1 MQIVTNS
8 GKTFDADWTLDTVT
22 RHGAHQL
29 TIQLPGDTALKKIMG
44 GLVGCAQITSI
55 KESDVRTVYEGYTRL
70 ASLIYSTDRKA
81 LRLTLER
88 DDEA

>member
-1 MQIVTNS
+1 MQIETNS
-8 GKTFDADWTLDTVT
+8 GKTFDADWVLDTVT

-29 TIQLPGDTALKKIMG
+29 TIQLPGDTPLKKIMG
-44 GLVGCAQITSI
+44 SLVGCAQITSV
-55 KESDVRTVYEGYTRL
+55 KETGVRTAYEGYTKL

-88 DDEA
+88 DDKA

>member
-1 MQIVTNS
+1 MQIETNS
-8 GKTFDADWTLDTVT
+8 GKTFDADWVLDTVT
-22 RHGAHQL
+22 RHRAHQL
-29 TIQLPGDTALKKIMG
+29 TVQLPGDTPLKKIMG
-44 GLVGCAQITSI
+44 SLVGCAQITST
-55 KESDVRTVYEGYTRL
+55 KETGVRTVYEGYTQL